1 MTLPKG
7 YKAPIKKEISD
18 NKDFGNNNSAT
29 NKKNNSLTD
38 EILQSTTI
46 DDTIN
51 KVLERGK
58 EVVTNLED
66 TVKEVI
72 EKDKDVTGEDS
83 STVDKSTRYEDQS
96 DKSQLTQE
104 NQMNKKNENN
114 YNDNSNLGISTDK
127 SSTKEELTTTI
138 PTSTKK
144 EEEENKIVLNNKEK
158 ENKDM
163 AENST
168 NNFENYKVQ
177 RKDEPIKDKI
187 YTKMSEFGGTK
198 NGDKESSVKIKS
210 IVFGLFALIGFI
222 ILVYSIFMGIVG
234 EPLASVADTVFVA
247 VIIGCFTLVGVIV
260 GRAFLKK

>member
-7 YKAPIKKEISD
+7 YKAPNKKEISD

-29 NKKNNSLTD
+29 NEKNNSLTD
-38 EILQSTTI
+38 EILKSTTI

-51 KVLERGK
+51 KVLERGN

-83 STVDKSTRYEDQS
+83 STIDKSIRYEDQS
-96 DKSQLTQE
+96 DKSQFSQE

-114 YNDNSNLGISTDK
+114 YNDDSNLGISTDK
-127 SSTKEELTTTI
+127 SSTIEELTTTM
-138 PTSTKK
+138 PTTTTKK
-144 EEEENKIVLNNKEK
+144 EV
-158 ENKDM
+158 
-163 AENST
+163 
-168 NNFENYKVQ
+168 
-177 RKDEPIKDKI
+177 
-187 YTKMSEFGGTK
+187 GGSK
-198 NGDKESSVKIKS
+198 SGDKESPVNIKS
-210 IVFGLFALIGFI
+210 IVLGLFALIGFI
-222 ILVYSIFMGIVG
+222 ILVYSIFTGIVG
-234 EPLASVADTVFVA
+234 EPLASVADTIFVA

>member
-1 MTLPKG
+1 
-7 YKAPIKKEISD
+7 
-18 NKDFGNNNSAT
+18 
-29 NKKNNSLTD
+29 
-38 EILQSTTI
+38 
-46 DDTIN
+46 
-51 KVLERGK
+51 
-58 EVVTNLED
+58 
-66 TVKEVI
+66 
-72 EKDKDVTGEDS
+72 
-83 STVDKSTRYEDQS
+83 
-96 DKSQLTQE
+96 
-104 NQMNKKNENN
+104 MNKKNENN
-114 YNDNSNLGISTDK
+114 YNDNANLGISTDK

-138 PTSTKK
+138 QHQQKK
-144 EEEENKIVLNNKEK
+144 KEK

-198 NGDKESSVKIKS
+198 NEDKESSVKIKS

-260 GRAFLKK
+260 SRAF